1 MKTTL
6 KQSYLRIGALLL
18 ALMLTV
24 GCLSGCGSAGAENS
38 GGTRTVTDMADRTV
52 ELPAEINSIATF
64 GSIGVINTFV
74 EMMDLSY
81 FKLLDTITI
90 ARSRKHIEK
99 YYNIAEIGR
108 FPKRLPPKNLRQE
121 V

>member
-64 GSIGVINTFV
+64 GSKPVSCLPVCALAMAMAASWSASGFGSTAQ
-74 EMMDLSY
+74 S
-81 FKLLDTITI
+81 
-90 ARSRKHIEK
+90 
-99 YYNIAEIGR
+99 
-108 FPKRLPPKNLRQE
+108 PKISTRG
-121 V
+121 